1 MGDESRRIVFS
12 EIYGVSGF
20 PILVVLGAVAA
31 VLIVLT
37 IRSSRPKN
45 H

>member
-12 EIYGVSGF
+12 AIYGVSGF
-20 PILVVLGAVAA
+20 PMLIVVGAVAA
-31 VLIVLT
+31 VLIHLT
-37 IRSSRPKN
+37 IRSSRPKD